1 MKGGKNYYTM
11 TEEMTEQQAEEML
24 RNFSESKQTM
34 HSFLKSVVIHEDTT
48 KTGNLSIE
56 ELGYSKNPVRT
67 YKELSLFCDDVLDDT
82 PWKDYFNAMS
92 EVQTST
98 SLSKEGFLMK
108 LVNTMRKELADMSP
122 KEKKANKGW
131 FKGKDTKDPIQ

>member
-1 MKGGKNYYTM
+1 M
-11 TEEMTEQQAEEML
+11 TEDMTEQQAEEML
-24 RNFSESKQTM
+24 RGFSESKQSM
-34 HSFLKSVVIHEDTT
+34 HSFLKSVVVHDDTT

-67 YKELSLFCDDVLDDT
+67 YKELGLFSEEIIDDQ
-82 PWKDYFNAMS
+82 PWSDYFNKMS

-122 KEKKANKGW
+122 KDKKANKGW
-131 FKGKDTKDPIQ
+131 FKGKEDQGQTQ

>member
-1 MKGGKNYYTM
+1 M
-11 TEEMTEQQAEEML
+11 TEDMTEQQAEEML
-24 RNFSESKQTM
+24 RGFSESKQSM
-34 HSFLKSVVIHEDTT
+34 HSFLKSVVVHDDTT

-67 YKELSLFCDDVLDDT
+67 YKELSLFCDEVLDDT
-82 PWKDYFNAMS
+82 PWSDYFNKMS

-122 KEKKANKGW
+122 KSKKKNSGW
-131 FKGKDTKDPIQ
+131 FKGKNSEEPPQV

>member
-1 MKGGKNYYTM
+1 M
-11 TEEMTEQQAEEML
+11 TEDMTEQQAEEML
-24 RNFSESKQTM
+24 RGFSESKQSM
-34 HSFLKSVVIHEDTT
+34 HSFLKSVVVHDDTT

-67 YKELSLFCDDVLDDT
+67 YKELGLFSEEIIEDR
-82 PWKDYFNAMS
+82 PWADYFNKMS

-122 KEKKANKGW
+122 KDKKANKGW
-131 FKGKDTKDPIQ
+131 FKGKEDQGQVQ